1 MEGNNY
7 DIKTKMRLTFLLL
20 FMLLFAGCQK
30 EKITFSENVS
40 EVFYVENAEAS
51 MRVLVE
57 GNTARNT
64 FILIIHGGPGE
75 SSYFYNT
82 DYISQNLEDKCAMVY
97 WDQRNA
103 GASQGNC
110 NGENLNL
117 NQMVEDLKKV
127 IQVLKFRYGQ
137 DMSLFLLG
145 HSFGGLIAADFVTRS
160 DYQKMI
166 KGLINVDG
174 SHNYPLNDTLTRQML
189 LTVGQNQVSQ
199 KRNVD
204 RWNMIISYC
213 NNHTGNFNLEESQ
226 QLEKYASE
234 AESYIDSVKQI
245 NIPSLILKH
254 AITDNYPLTAIL
266 SNLLYSEDSNL
277 NKELAKAQF
286 SESLYKVT
294 IPVLVLW
301 GKYDFTCPPALG
313 DDFYNRINSM
323 EKRMVIS
330 PYSGHNIML
339 QDEKLFCDEVNAFV
353 QRYK

>member
-1 MEGNNY
+1 
-7 DIKTKMRLTFLLL
+7 
-20 FMLLFAGCQK
+20 
-30 EKITFSENVS
+30 
-40 EVFYVENAEAS
+40 
-51 MRVLVE
+51 
-57 GNTARNT
+57 
-64 FILIIHGGPGE
+64 
-75 SSYFYNT
+75 
-82 DYISQNLEDKCAMVY
+82 
-97 WDQRNA
+97 
-103 GASQGNC
+103 
-110 NGENLNL
+110 
-117 NQMVEDLKKV
+117 
-127 IQVLKFRYGQ
+127 
-137 DMSLFLLG
+137 
-145 HSFGGLIAADFVTRS
+145 
-160 DYQKMI
+160 
-166 KGLINVDG
+166 
-174 SHNYPLNDTLTRQML
+174 
-189 LTVGQNQVSQ
+189 
-199 KRNVD
+199 
-204 RWNMIISYC
+204 MIISYC

-245 NIPSLILKH
+245 NIPSLIFKY

-330 PYSGHNIML
+330 PYSGHNMML